1 MGKII
6 AKGFINKNGDQ
17 VEMIPAAHTHTIGD
31 VADLQIT
38 LGEKANV
45 THTHKINDVT
55 NLNTKLT
62 TIDTSISRLNENI
75 TELQELGTQNPLVYM
90 EIKGK
95 EQVMSVYDIFRYVVE
110 KLPVSTYPHKQI
122 TLILANLTEDVY
134 IIREILPE
142 GSEEFPVAYLNECGE
157 HPIRENQ
164 IFMFRIYD
172 FQYVTLNITDIS
184 ITLPS
189 FGVECLGSFN

>member
-75 TELQELGTQNPLVYM
+75 TELQELGTQNPLVYI
-90 EIKGK
+90 EIKNRN
-95 EQVMSVYDIFRYVVE
+95 EIMSISDIFSIVKE
-110 KLPVSTYPHKQI
+110 ELPVKSYPYKQI
-122 TLILANLTEDVY
+122 TLILVNLTEDAYTVE
-134 IIREILPE
+134 EILPK
-142 GSEEFPVAYLNECGE
+142 SENYPVTYLNGCSEQSIQPSE
-157 HPIRENQ
+157 V
-164 IFMFRIYD
+164 FMFRIYD

>member
-45 THTHKINDVT
+45 MHTHKINDVT

-62 TIDTSISRLNENI
+62 TIDTSILRLNENI

-90 EIKGK
+90 EIKDK
-95 EQVMSVYDIFRYVVE
+95 VKIMPIYDIFRYIVE
-110 KLPVSTYPHKQI
+110 NLHVESYPYKQI
-122 TLILANLTEDVY
+122 TLILANLGENSYAVE
-134 IIREILPE
+134 EILPK
-142 GSEEFPVAYLNECGE
+142 SKDYPVTYLNGCAEQSI
-157 HPIRENQ
+157 HPSEV
-164 IFMFRIYD
+164 FMFRIYD

-189 FGVECLGSFN
+189 FGIECLGSFS